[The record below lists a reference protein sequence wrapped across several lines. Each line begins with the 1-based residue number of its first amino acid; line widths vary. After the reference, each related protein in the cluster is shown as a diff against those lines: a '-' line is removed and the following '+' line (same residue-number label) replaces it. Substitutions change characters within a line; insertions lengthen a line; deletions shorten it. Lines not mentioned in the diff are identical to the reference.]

1 MKEKSLTMKT
11 FLFVSLTMTLFIL
24 MSAVMSTTAA
34 KTKDANK
41 EIKPASDTTEIK
53 VKNGITQPIYST
65 DKAIIEKL
73 YVETKV
79 DSDQDGEKDL
89 VSIKV
94 MRPKTDSDVKVPV
107 IYQMSPYRSG
117 LKSVPYHD
125 VDVELTPAT
134 NQRKVPVGKPF
145 SLTKGQTANLGYL
158 GNYYVPRGYAVILG
172 ESIGTGKSDGCPTVG
187 DRKEIL
193 GTKAV
198 IDWLNGRAKAF
209 TEDGQEVSADWSTGN
224 VGMVGVSYNGTLPN
238 GVATTGVEGLK
249 TIIPTSAISS
259 WYDYY
264 RANGAVV
271 APGGYQGEDA
281 DVLAKAVLTRENPE
295 ECEAVIDE
303 IKQKQDRHTGDYN
316 DFWDK
321 RNYVKDADDI
331 NASVFVVHGLND
343 WNVKTKQFAQWWE
356 ALAKNDVPRK
366 MWLHQGGH
374 GGTSENNYKKTENRW
389 FDYWLYGIENGIM
402 DEPKIDIERENGTW
416 HQEVSWPN
424 ADAASTKFHLKFSYD
439 NTAGTLSLDPV
450 QNHHN
455 YTENLIDAPQK
466 KAGKLVSQPMKRN
479 PNRLVYLT
487 PELTK
492 KVRISGTPKI
502 SIQASI
508 DRKVANLTALLVD
521 YGGKEPKIVTRGW
534 MDPQNLL
541 SDKHPISIV
550 PDEQYKFEWDMQP
563 DDYVFQPGHRLG
575 IVLIA
580 SDYEYT
586 IRPPAG
592 TEITIDLNQSN
603 ITLPIIDGE
612 EGLTFINAADMKK
625 LVDQLREKGELKSD
639 KAAHALKIHLT
650 TVHQFEKSEAGQKVI
665 KHVKG
670 FELLLDHQIK
680 KELISREAYETLKDN
695 ADSLIR
701 KWQ

>member
-1 MKEKSLTMKT
+1 MGSTVSTTSAMSKDTKEKVKLNG
-11 FLFVSLTMTLFIL
+11 LIP
-24 MSAVMSTTAA
+24 ST
-34 KTKDANK
+34 
-41 EIKPASDTTEIK
+41 ASDSAEIN
-53 VKNGITQPIYST
+53 VKNGMTQPIYST
-65 DKAIIEKL
+65 DNAIIENLHVK
-73 YVETKV
+73 TQT
-79 DSDQDGEKDL
+79 DSDRDGENDL

-94 MRPKTDSDVKVPV
+94 MRPKTDPGIKVPV

-125 VDVELTPAT
+125 VDVELTPAAK
-134 NQRKVPVGKPF
+134 QKKVPIGLPF
-145 SLTKGQTANLGYL
+145 SLMKGKTANLGYL

-198 IDWLNGRAKAF
+198 IDWLNGRTKAF
-209 TEDGQEVSADWSTGN
+209 TEDGQGVAADWSTGN

-281 DVLAKAVLTRENPE
+281 DILAKAVLTRENPE

-303 IKQKQDRHTGDYN
+303 IEQNQARNTGDYN

-321 RNYVKDADDI
+321 RNYVKDVENI

-343 WNVKTKQFAQWWE
+343 WNVKTKQFAQWWK
-356 ALAKNDVPRK
+356 ALVDNDVPRK

-416 HQEVSWPN
+416 HQEVNWPN
-424 ADAASTKFHLKFSYD
+424 NDAISAKFHLKPGY
-439 NTAGTLSLDPV
+439 NNPAGTLGLNST
-450 QNHHN
+450 QNHDN
-455 YTENLIDAPQK
+455 YTQNLVDAPQK
-466 KAGKLVSQPMKRN
+466 KASKLISQPMEHN

-487 PELTK
+487 PKLTK

-502 SIQASI
+502 SIRASI
-508 DRKVANLTALLVD
+508 DHKVANLTALLVD

-534 MDPQNLL
+534 MDPQNLF

-550 PDEQYKFEWDMQP
+550 PGKQYKFEWDMQP

-580 SDYEYT
+580 SDYDYT

-592 TEITIDLNQSN
+592 TEITVNLDQSS
-603 ITLPIIDGE
+603 ISLPIIDGK
-612 EGLTFINAADMKK
+612 EGLTFINASDMKK
-625 LVDQLREKGELKSD
+625 HVNKLMKNGEFKSD

-650 TVHQFEKSEAGQKVI
+650 IVHQFEKMEAKRKVV
-665 KHVKG
+665 KHMKG
-670 FELLLDHQIK
+670 FKLLLEHQLQNG
-680 KELISREAYETLKDN
+680 LISGDGYETLKDDV
-695 ADSLIR
+695 DSLFR
-701 KWQ
+701 KWR